1 MAFRL
6 PNAFRTTLNAAL
18 GRPHTP
24 EGLAEDE
31 NALVPRRVIEGL
43 VGARVGDMR
52 LYEQALCHRSMLRGQ
67 PGAYL
72 ASNERLEFLGDAVL
86 GFVVA
91 EHLYLHFPGENEGFL
106 TRLRAK
112 VVSGAALARCA
123 RRLQL
128 GAHILMSENAVQ
140 AEGRRN
146 ASILADTL
154 EALIGALY
162 LDSGLDAARVFI
174 TAHLR
179 EPVNLPELAR
189 QRRNYKS
196 LLLEYAQA
204 RGWAQPRYHVTTLE
218 GPSHDRTFTVEVLL
232 NDEAYGEGT
241 AQSKKKA
248 EQQAAGQALERV
260 RAEEAAAKQTP

>member
-1 MAFRL
+1 M
-6 PNAFRTTLNAAL
+6 
-18 GRPHTP
+18 G
-24 EGLAEDE
+24 
-31 NALVPRRVIEGL
+31 V
-43 VGARVGDMR
+43 RVGDMR
-52 LYEQALCHRSMLRGQ
+52 LYEQALRHRSMLRGQ

-86 GFVVA
+86 GFVAA
-91 EHLYLHFPGENEGFL
+91 EHLYRHFPDENEGFL

-128 GAHILMSENAVQ
+128 GVHILMSENAVQ

-162 LDSGLDAARVFI
+162 LDAGLEAARAFI
-174 TAHLR
+174 TTHLM

-204 RGWAQPRYHVTTLE
+204 RGWAQPRYRVATLE

-232 NDEAYGEGT
+232 NEEPYGEGT
-241 AQSKKKA
+241 ARSKKKA
-248 EQQAAGQALERV
+248 EQQAAGQALDRV
-260 RAEEAAAKQTP
+260 RAEEATQTS